1 MNIRNHPA
9 LRLLRPSDLFLP
21 LALLAACLP
30 GRGAAALG
38 LFVALYAVKLCA
50 LATSDG
56 LRAAFA
62 TQPSMKY
69 VQGSTLVAL
78 GCQLPGAALSALILH
93 LIPGTRLL
101 LPLVPCGLLLNIEH
115 VFYEYLCAVGD
126 RKSATACRCLTAV
139 LVLLGLILCMQPQ
152 PDLNPLSAVNPGWL
166 LVTCGLSALIGL
178 FISLSLGGRFQPVPN
193 PEVLRRAPLSMLHAG
208 LYPALALPALA
219 LLWPGRFTPAPL
231 FAGLLLYEACRTPF
245 RRSPLESRPM
255 NRLLLA
261 VGGIALLG
269 LVVFQFLVKTPVSES
284 ISMTFAAFLIAALCA
299 FGLFGSLTRRD

>member
-115 VFYEYLCAVGD
+115 VFYVYLCAE
-126 RKSATACRCLTAV
+126 
-139 LVLLGLILCMQPQ
+139 
-152 PDLNPLSAVNPGWL
+152 
-166 LVTCGLSALIGL
+166 IG
-178 FISLSLGGRFQPVPN
+178 
-193 PEVLRRAPLSMLHAG
+193 RAH
-208 LYPALALPALA
+208 
-219 LLWPGRFTPAPL
+219 
-231 FAGLLLYEACRTPF
+231 
-245 RRSPLESRPM
+245 
-255 NRLLLA
+255 
-261 VGGIALLG
+261 V
-269 LVVFQFLVKTPVSES
+269 
-284 ISMTFAAFLIAALCA
+284 
-299 FGLFGSLTRRD
+299 